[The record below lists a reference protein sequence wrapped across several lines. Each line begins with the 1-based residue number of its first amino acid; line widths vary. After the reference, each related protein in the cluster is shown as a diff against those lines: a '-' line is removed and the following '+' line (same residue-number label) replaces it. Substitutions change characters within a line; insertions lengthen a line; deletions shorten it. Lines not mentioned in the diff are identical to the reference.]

1 MQYTA
6 YIRLI
11 FPALGLIIISKKEVG
26 QRVNVELDI
35 TTVAATQAAA
45 ATGAGKSSKQWM
57 FCVGAGLVAVATIQA
72 AILMRSS

>member
-1 MQYTA
+1 
-6 YIRLI
+6 
-11 FPALGLIIISKKEVG
+11 LIIISKKEVG